1 MIRKEAISPFLYANE
16 ITGMLQP
23 GMLLNTNGDKFNSMV
38 IGWGQLGV
46 LWSRPVFTVYVR
58 QSRYTKAQLDNT
70 GAFTVSVPLGGPMEK
85 ELFRVCGSLSGRDVD
100 KVDSAKLDLVPPETN
115 GVPGIRQYPL
125 TIECKVLYSQRQELE
140 KIPEDII
147 ETFYP
152 ESLVGF
158 TEFDMRDPHTTYIG
172 RIVDA
177 YIIK

>member
-70 GAFTVSVPLGGPMEK
+70 GAFTVSVPLGLSLEK

-100 KVDSAKLDLVPPETN
+100 KAEHVTLCEPEVN
-115 GVPGIRQYPL
+115 GVPGVLECPL
-125 TIECKVLYSQRQELE
+125 TLECRVLYQQDQVLQD
-140 KIPEDII
+140 IPKEIRAR
-147 ETFYP
+147 FY
-152 ESLVGF
+152 ERGADEGDFHTAYVG
-158 TEFDMRDPHTTYIG
+158 E
-172 RIVDA
+172 IVSA
-177 YIIK
+177 YILR